1 MVSNFSGTST
11 WRQSLGFTQ
20 TLWVQNPRLGPSLR
34 LGKLVRC
41 HPPPCDPNMRQSDMH
56 WSAWGEGEGW
66 GAWARFCLLLQ
77 ARGQVALAVL
87 SLPAWGAVRLLQVR
101 RADEAVGVNGRGR
114 LWNSHPVPKTRGR
127 WGTFWL
133 WEQPSRPERGIHMRT
148 GTMWSAQ
155 RLLEAAFPRGGDG
168 RFNEP
173 SPE

>member
-1 MVSNFSGTST
+1 
-11 WRQSLGFTQ
+11 
-20 TLWVQNPRLGPSLR
+20 
-34 LGKLVRC
+34 
-41 HPPPCDPNMRQSDMH
+41 MH

-101 RADEAVGVNGRGR
+101 QAAEAVGVNGRGR

-148 GTMWSAQ
+148 GTMWSVQ
-155 RLLEAAFPRGGDG
+155 RLPSQGAGTAGLMSRLRSDKINELPGG
-168 RFNEP
+168 RQLC
-173 SPE
+173 